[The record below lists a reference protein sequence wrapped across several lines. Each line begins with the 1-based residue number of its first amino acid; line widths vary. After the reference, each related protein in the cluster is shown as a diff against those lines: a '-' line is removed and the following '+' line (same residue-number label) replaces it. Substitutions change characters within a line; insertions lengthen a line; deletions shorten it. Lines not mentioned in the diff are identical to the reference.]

1 MIIDYAN
8 KNVTGK
14 GKDLNDMSVGS
25 TWRWLALVTST
36 NILDMS
42 TKKTKEVLLRE
53 NILGVGLLIIECN
66 FWIVPQEVFV

>member
-14 GKDLNDMSVGS
+14 RKDLNDMSVGS
-25 TWRWLALVTST
+25 TWRWLALVTSM

-66 FWIVPQEVFV
+66 LWNVPQEIFV